1 MQNKSRTFKNN
12 FFGLLMIILMG
23 LLSGACGSTTLLLEN
38 SSITFDENE
47 YSKSAKYIASVEG
60 ELIDSNGKHV
70 QGTIMEAASRDYE
83 NIMSTESITD
93 ADGKFSVNL
102 YWINQP
108 FIYAEVFP
116 NPAQSSLTQ
125 SGFSYIKDARTITLD
140 IPVFVKGKPIPLGS
154 SPVTMYSLSF
164 ALKRMANDVVNSRL
178 TTFAFTAEDY
188 ETGLTINGAT
198 FTLRATSAILS
209 ADSLL
214 KSFIISD
221 TLRARALE
229 NVNPFVVDEES
240 KQLKPG
246 RDVKFPVINFS
257 EYTITFEH
265 PQYHTVV
272 ENLYAEKPIA
282 KIFKVGKSSEAFK
295 YDFLDK

>member
-1 MQNKSRTFKNN
+1 MQNKSGRFKNN
-12 FFGLLMIILMG
+12 FFGLLLILLMG
-23 LLSGACGSTTLLLEN
+23 LFFGACGSTTLLLEN
-38 SSITFDENE
+38 SSITFDEEE

-60 ELIDSNGKHV
+60 ELVDSKGEKV
-70 QGTIMEAASRDYE
+70 SGTIMEAASRDYE
-83 NIMSTESITD
+83 NIMSTESITG
-93 ADGKFSVNL
+93 ADGKFRVNL

-108 FIYAEVFP
+108 YIYADVFP
-116 NPAQSSLTQ
+116 NPAQSSLTT
-125 SGFSYIKDARTITLD
+125 SGFSYLKDSRTITLD
-140 IPVFVKGKPIPLGS
+140 IPVFVKGMLEPLDS
-154 SPVTMYSLSF
+154 SPVTMYSLAF

-178 TTFAFTAEDY
+178 TTFSFTAEDY
-188 ETGLTINGAT
+188 KTGLTINGAT
-198 FTLRATSAILS
+198 FTLRATSAIVS

-221 TLRARALE
+221 TLRVLALK
-229 NVNPFVVDEES
+229 NVNPFVIDEETM
-240 KQLKPG
+240 QLKPG
-246 RDVKFPVINFS
+246 SYVKFPVINFS

-282 KIFKVGKSSEAFK
+282 KIFLVGKSSEAFK

>member
-1 MQNKSRTFKNN
+1 MRDKSGSFKNN
-12 FFGLLMIILMG
+12 FFGLLVIILMG
-23 LLSGACGSTTLLLEN
+23 LFSGACGSTTLLLEN
-38 SSITFDENE
+38 SSITFDEEE
-47 YSKSAKYIASVEG
+47 YSRSATYIASVEG
-60 ELIDSNGKHV
+60 EIVDSKGKHI
-70 QGTIMEAASRDYE
+70 QGIVLEAASRDYE
-83 NIMSTESITD
+83 NIMSTESITG
-93 ADGKFSVNL
+93 ADGKFRVNL

-108 FIYAEVFP
+108 YIYADVFP
-116 NPAQSSLTQ
+116 NPAQSTLTK
-125 SGFSYIKDARTITLD
+125 SGFSYIKDSRAITLD
-140 IPVFVKGKPIPLGS
+140 IPVFVKGKPESLAS

-164 ALKRMANDVVNSRL
+164 ALKRMANDVVNTRL
-178 TTFAFTAEDY
+178 TTFSFTAEDY

-198 FTLRATSAILS
+198 LTLRATSAILS

-221 TLRARALE
+221 TLRAIALK
-229 NVNPFVVDEES
+229 NVDPFVIDIES
-240 KQLKPG
+240 MQLKPG
-246 RDVKFPVINFS
+246 RDVKFSVINFS

-272 ENLYAEKPIA
+272 ENLYAEKPLA